1 MGRGIILMY
10 FDSILLVD
18 GVCMRLVIGEPWDWY
33 ECRKKTKTLFLECCV
48 SYIGLG
54 VSRDS
59 TAKI

>member
-1 MGRGIILMY
+1 MY
-10 FDSILLVD
+10 FDCILLVD